1 MSILFK
7 IRDKVTGDLVY
18 GDANS
23 ARGAVSFTSHMRF
36 EATRLTARE
45 AIGLKKE
52 DIVDMTG
59 EPGQEPLDLR
69 PASPQDAMPEA
80 PAQGQ
85 ANYGGAVAS

>member
-7 IRDKVTGDLVY
+7 IRDKVTGDVVY
-18 GDANS
+18 GDATNS
-23 ARGAVSFTSHMRF
+23 RSAVNFTAHNRF

-69 PASPQDAMPEA
+69 PASPQEP
-80 PAQGQ
+80 PAL
-85 ANYGGAVAS
+85 GGAVAS